1 MNAIYL
7 CTIAEP
13 WIEVSK
19 RLESEYNIKP
29 SYFVHWISDQ
39 EVFIKSG
46 FKDCY
51 FQTVGD
57 AWKGLG
63 FPSDIERYI
72 FDEEEL
78 RLIAH
83 YELIALKMM
92 DRLDPDGESFPF
104 TIRQYFFRDILGYWF
119 SVIENRKID
128 LVISPSIPHRV
139 FDYALYVA
147 SKIKNIKIIM
157 FQLTPFGS
165 NSILINDINEM
176 PELLKADL
184 LNKSL
189 SEMMQKKISKISGYY
204 KDAIPSYMIQH
215 DINDKKLVSIR
226 KFISIFFRKFHKSYK
241 LFTTNPDTYWVKKK
255 FSPEETKFSWFDFYL
270 MNYRRRL
277 KVKSIKKKYNSIVIN
292 DLPKNF
298 ILVALHYQPEET
310 SCPTGGVY
318 ADQILMI
325 QLLDQYIP
333 KDIQIIVKEHK
344 SQFYTHQESA
354 SGRDELFY
362 KRILQISN
370 RISFISESYDPFELI
385 DQAKAVITISGT
397 IGWES
402 AIRGTPV
409 LVFGRAWYENM
420 PRVFKVKTK
429 EDLIMVWNKISD
441 QKNKNLKNDIINF
454 HIILENNF
462 VKAKHYKSYLNND
475 DVDFDESVLNITR
488 KIGNF
493 LRLEHK

>member
-1 MNAIYL
+1 MNTIYL

-13 WIEVSK
+13 WIAVSK

-29 SYFVHWISDQ
+29 SYFVHWISDR
-39 EVFIKSG
+39 EAFIKSN

-51 FQTVGD
+51 LQTVED

-72 FDEEEL
+72 LDEEEL
-78 RLIAH
+78 QLIAQ
-83 YELIALKMM
+83 YELIGLKMM

-104 TIRQYFFRDILGYWF
+104 NIRQYFFRDLLGYWL
-119 SVIENRKID
+119 SVIENRNIS
-128 LVISPSIPHRV
+128 LVVSPSIPHRV

-147 SKIKNIKIIM
+147 CKLKNKKFIM

-165 NSILINDINEM
+165 NSILIDDINKM
-176 PELLKADL
+176 PKISNSNV
-184 LNKSL
+184 LNKL
-189 SEMMQKKISKISGYY
+189 PSEVIQKKIYKISGEY

-215 DINDKKLVSIR
+215 AVNDRKLIFIKKIIN
-226 KFISIFFRKFHKSYK
+226 IFFKKNYKIYK
-241 LFTTNPDTYWVKKK
+241 LFKTNPNTYWVKKNY
-255 FSPEETKFSWFDFYL
+255 FPEETKFSWFNFYL
-270 MNYRRRL
+270 MNIRRNS
-277 KVKSIKKKYNSIVIN
+277 KVKSFKKIYDSMITKE
-292 DLPKNF
+292 LPEKF

-325 QLLDQYIP
+325 QLLDQKIP

-344 SQFYTHQESA
+344 SQFYMHQESA
-354 SGRDELFY
+354 SGRDALFY
-362 KRILQISN
+362 KRIAQISN
-370 RISFISESYDPFELI
+370 RINFVSEDCDPFKLI
-385 DQAKAVITISGT
+385 DQAKAVVTISGT

-420 PRVFKVKTK
+420 PRVFKIKTK
-429 EDLIMVWNKISD
+429 EDLMIALDKIDD
-441 QKNKNLKNDIINF
+441 QKNKNLESAIINF
-454 HIILENNF
+454 HLLIERSFIN
-462 VKAKHYKSYLNND
+462 AIHYKAYKRNSDITIEDSVGNI
-475 DVDFDESVLNITR
+475 VDGLV
-488 KIGNF
+488 GF
-493 LRLEHK
+493 LKL